1 VAGDSQFGKI
11 ILRALTTTNTA
22 VVLTSDGAAAWTTN
36 QLIVASNQAM
46 TFFGTLIAKQ
56 SASNNMA
63 AYKLSGAISNNAG
76 TIALAAVTIE
86 KIVDTIV
93 LDAQPTF
100 TADSTNKALAITS
113 GYKTATS
120 IRWVCNI
127 DSVEV
132 TYA

>member
-11 ILRALTTTNTA
+11 ILRAETTTTTA
-22 VVLTSDGAAAWTTN
+22 VVLTSNGAAATTTN
-36 QLIVASNQAM
+36 QLIVATNQAM

-56 SASNNMA
+56 SASANMA
-63 AYKLSGAISNNAG
+63 SYMFKGSIVNNGGTVSISSISID
-76 TIALAAVTIE
+76 T
-86 KIVDTIV
+86 IVDTIGLGAV
-93 LDAQPTF
+93 PTF
-100 TADSTNKALAITS
+100 TADNTNKGLAVTS
-113 GYKTATS
+113 GYKSATN